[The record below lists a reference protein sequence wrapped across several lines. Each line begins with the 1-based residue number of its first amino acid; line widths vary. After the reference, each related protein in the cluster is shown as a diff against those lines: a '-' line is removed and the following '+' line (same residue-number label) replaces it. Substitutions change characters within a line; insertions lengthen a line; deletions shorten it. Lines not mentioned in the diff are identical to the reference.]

1 MNLEM
6 DNQPYGNA
14 PMLDVCT
21 QATFIRSEE
30 VSLTET
36 PRMS

>member
-14 PMLDVCT
+14 PMLNVCT
-21 QATFIRSEE
+21 KATVILGEE

-36 PRMS
+36 PRMG